1 MFSSSLIFS
10 SVVNLNCYSIYY
22 LFHFTYCIFLHRIS
36 FWSYIIFIFF
46 FFFLNTCSIFIIVI
60 LKVISVIWDLFLLIV
75 FYSAFILSFLL
86 LDNFLLDCRHC
97 KFYTCFLDFVGFFLP
112 RVEFVWHTVEL
123 LRRSL
128 ILSRLLLNFLKE
140 GLEYSLG
147 LI

>member
-10 SVVNLNCYSIYY
+10 SVVNLNCSIYY

-46 FFFLNTCSIFIIVI
+46 FFFLNTCSICIIVI
-60 LKVISVIWDLFLLIV
+60 LRSFLSCGTCFCWLC
-75 FYSAFILSFLL
+75 FILLLFCFFLL
-86 LDNFLLDCRHC
+86 LDNFLLDCGHC
-97 KFYTCFLDFVGFFLP
+97 KFYTCFLDFVGSFLP
-112 RVEFVWHTVEL
+112 RAEFVWYTVEL
-123 LRRSL
+123 LKLSL

-140 GLEYSLG
+140 GLEYSLR